1 MKQDRGAL
9 RYLPWLARDV
19 AVGPGLL
26 YVVVS
31 IVVCVVLWRVS
42 RATGSPSM
50 LTPELIQ
57 SQAFNIVMLVMCLV
71 ATGGM
76 VSGDLH
82 GGFYRAFFSKPM
94 PTWWYYLQRWLL
106 GAVAVLLTPLVFG
119 FGLDIVF
126 GKGFGVTRDLM
137 VTIALGYL
145 LIAGSVFLLSVFTR
159 RDWLLV
165 FLIVTAQRMIAS
177 LVTMNVPIPRVI
189 KVVWQALPPFHLIAP
204 GKLVLHGT
212 ALIHVVAYG
221 LAMVVVALVLLRV
234 RPLGS
239 GGRA

>member
-1 MKQDRGAL
+1 MKQDNAPL

-26 YVVVS
+26 YLLIS

-42 RATGSPSM
+42 RVTDSPSM
-50 LTPELIQ
+50 LTPEFIQ
-57 SQAFNIVMLVMCLV
+57 GQAFRTVLLVMCLV

-119 FGLDIVF
+119 LGLNIVL
-126 GKGFGVTRDLM
+126 GNGFGITRDLM
-137 VTIALGYL
+137 LTIALGYL
-145 LIAGSVFLLSVFTR
+145 LIAGTVFLLSLFTR

-165 FLIVTAQRMIAS
+165 FIIAQAQRGIAS
-177 LVTMNVPIPRVI
+177 MVDAGLPISSSI
-189 KVVWQALPPFHLIAP
+189 KAVWSVLPPFHLILP
-204 GKLVLHGT
+204 GKPVLHGT